1 MSPLPSPQ
9 RRQDMAFLPAVMEVE
24 VTPPSPLGRGV
35 LWVICGGVLL
45 ALLWASLA
53 KIDIHATANGRIVPS
68 GRVKQVQPF
77 EPGVV
82 QSIHVSDGDLVAA
95 GTVLVELDPADA
107 LADISALDSQ
117 LRNSTLTV
125 DRLRAAL
132 RVLEDGRPIAELVR
146 EVFGDGPGIL
156 VLDEA
161 TSALDVDSEKAI

>member
-1 MSPLPSPQ
+1 
-9 RRQDMAFLPAVMEVE
+9 
-24 VTPPSPLGRGV
+24 
-35 LWVICGGVLL
+35 
-45 ALLWASLA
+45 
-53 KIDIHATANGRIVPS
+53 
-68 GRVKQVQPF
+68 VQPF

-82 QSIHVSDGDLVAA
+82 QSIHVSDGDVVAA

-107 LADISALDSQ
+107 LADISALGSQ

-161 TSALDVDSEKAI
+161 TSALDVGSEKAI